1 VGRPSRR
8 PHLARSAAL
17 ALVAF
22 ALALAVAAPAQAR
35 WQAPFRVGGP
45 YSLDAL
51 PTQMAFSATGQAAF
65 GYDVFN
71 EDHSERSQGFAAI
84 SPKNGRPGS
93 PLRVP
98 DTQAVLDLAFDG
110 SDLELLIGTSPL
122 LRTCCSSARLIKIVS
137 GKPERPRLIFRALT
151 GPTVGRLIMLPGGR
165 LLSSVATAQGVWTE
179 LAGKKGRP
187 APARLLTPKTAEP
200 QTLGATLLRG
210 NRTMLAWTAIAP
222 PAPSTTGPA
231 AIMVANGTA
240 KRAPRRARQAVKLAA
255 GHQLDE
261 LAVGAGSSQGTL
273 AWIESW
279 TDSAGHLHSMAVV
292 ADLGRNIRERTFEIP
307 GLLASGLSF
316 ASDPSGAQVMAW
328 KVCDL
333 VGSCLLETVVKDAGR
348 RFGQK
353 PISLGRIDPTATP
366 AAAVSPQG
374 EGLVG
379 WIDRGH
385 VLAAA
390 RDRRARA
397 FAPTRVVSGT
407 TSAMDLTLGFGTSG
421 ALAAWSEGT
430 FTETVMGA
438 LFKP

>member
-1 VGRPSRR
+1 M
-8 PHLARSAAL
+8 
-17 ALVAF
+17 
-22 ALALAVAAPAQAR
+22 
-35 WQAPFRVGGP
+35 GGP

-51 PTQMAFSATGQAAF
+51 PTQMAFSASGQTAL

-71 EDHSERSQGFAAI
+71 EDHSNVSQGFAAI
-84 SPKNGRPGS
+84 SAKSGRLGS
-93 PLRVP
+93 PVRVP
-98 DTQAVLDLAFDG
+98 DTQEVLDLVFDG
-110 SDLELLIGTSPL
+110 SDVDLLIATSPM
-122 LRTCCSSARLIKIVS
+122 LRTCCSSALLVKIAS
-137 GKPERPRLIFRALT
+137 GKPRRPRLIFRALT
-151 GPTVGRLIMLPGGR
+151 GKTVGRLIALPGGR
-165 LLSSVATAQGVWTE
+165 MLSSVATAQGVWTE

-187 APARLLTPKTAEP
+187 APARLLTPETAAP
-200 QTLGATLLRG
+200 QTLGATVLRA
-210 NRTMLAWTAIAP
+210 NHTLLAWTAGAP

-240 KRAPRRARQAVKLAA
+240 MRAPRQARPAVKVAA
-255 GHQLDE
+255 GHQIDE
-261 LAVGAGSSQGTL
+261 LAVGQGSSQGTL

-279 TDSAGHLHSMAVV
+279 SDSAGHLHSMAVV
-292 ADLGRNIRERTFEIP
+292 ADLSRHIRARTFEIP

-316 ASDPSGAQVMAW
+316 ATDRSGAQVIAW

-333 VGSCLLETVVKDAGR
+333 SGTCRAETVVKDRGR
-348 RFGQK
+348 LFGH
-353 PISLGRIDPTATP
+353 PISLGQIDPTAAP

-379 WIDRGH
+379 WVDRGH

-397 FAPTRVVSGT
+397 FAPTRVVSRT
-407 TSAMDLTLGFGTSG
+407 NSAMDLTLGFGPTS

-438 LFKP
+438 VFIP

>member
-1 VGRPSRR
+1 
-8 PHLARSAAL
+8 
-17 ALVAF
+17 
-22 ALALAVAAPAQAR
+22 
-35 WQAPFRVGGP
+35 
-45 YSLDAL
+45 
-51 PTQMAFSATGQAAF
+51 
-65 GYDVFN
+65 
-71 EDHSERSQGFAAI
+71 
-84 SPKNGRPGS
+84 
-93 PLRVP
+93 
-98 DTQAVLDLAFDG
+98 
-110 SDLELLIGTSPL
+110 
-122 LRTCCSSARLIKIVS
+122 
-137 GKPERPRLIFRALT
+137 
-151 GPTVGRLIMLPGGR
+151 MLPGGR

-179 LAGKKGRP
+179 LTGKKGRP
-187 APARLLTPKTAEP
+187 APARLLTPKAAAP
-200 QTLGATLLRG
+200 QTLGATVLRA
-210 NRTMLAWTAIAP
+210 NHTVLAWTAIAP

-240 KRAPRRARQAVKLAA
+240 TRAPRRAHQAVKLAA
-255 GHQLDE
+255 GHQIDE
-261 LAVGAGSSQGTL
+261 LAVGQGSSQGTL

-292 ADLGRNIRERTFEIP
+292 ADLGRHIRARTFEIP

-333 VGSCLLETVVKDAGR
+333 SGSCRVETVVKDAGR
-348 RFGQK
+348 RFGQ

-379 WIDRGH
+379 WVDRGH

-407 TSAMDLTLGFGTSG
+407 TSAMDLTLGFGPSG

-430 FTETVMGA
+430 FTETVMA
-438 LFKP
+438 AMFKP

>member
-1 VGRPSRR
+1 
-8 PHLARSAAL
+8 
-17 ALVAF
+17 
-22 ALALAVAAPAQAR
+22 
-35 WQAPFRVGGP
+35 
-45 YSLDAL
+45 
-51 PTQMAFSATGQAAF
+51 MAFSATGQTAL

-71 EDHSERSQGFAAI
+71 EDHSESSQGFAAI
-84 SPKNGRPGS
+84 SAKNGRPGS

-98 DTQAVLDLAFDG
+98 DTQQVLDLAFDG
-110 SDLELLIGTSPL
+110 SDLDLLIGTSPV
-122 LRTCCSSARLIKIVS
+122 LRTCCSSARLIKIAA
-137 GKPERPRLIFRALT
+137 GKPQRPRLIFRALT
-151 GPTVGRLIMLPGGR
+151 GPTVGRLITLPGGR

-187 APARLLTPKTAEP
+187 APARLLTPKTAAP
-200 QTLGATLLRG
+200 QTLGATVLRA
-210 NRTMLAWTAIAP
+210 NHTVLAWTAIAP

-240 KRAPRRARQAVKLAA
+240 TRAPRRAHQAVNLAA
-255 GHQLDE
+255 GHEVDE
-261 LAVGAGSSQGTL
+261 LAVGRGSSQGTL
-273 AWIESW
+273 AWVESW
-279 TDSAGHLHSMAVV
+279 TDSAGHLHSIAVV
-292 ADLGRNIRERTFEIP
+292 ADLGRHIRARTFEIP

-333 VGSCLLETVVKDAGR
+333 SGSCRVETVVKDGGR
-348 RFGQK
+348 RFGQ

-379 WIDRGH
+379 WVDRGH

-407 TSAMDLTLGFGTSG
+407 TSAMDLTLGFGQSG

>member
-1 VGRPSRR
+1 
-8 PHLARSAAL
+8 
-17 ALVAF
+17 
-22 ALALAVAAPAQAR
+22 
-35 WQAPFRVGGP
+35 
-45 YSLDAL
+45 
-51 PTQMAFSATGQAAF
+51 MAFSATGQTAL
-65 GYDVFN
+65 GYTVFN
-71 EDHSERSQGFAAI
+71 EDHSERSQGFVAI
-84 SPKNGRPGS
+84 SAKNGRLGS

-98 DTQAVLDLAFDG
+98 DTQQVLDLAFDG
-110 SDLELLIGTSPL
+110 SDLDLLIGTSPV
-122 LRTCCSSARLIKIVS
+122 LRTCCSSARLIKIAA
-137 GKPERPRLIFRALT
+137 GKPQHPRLIFRQLT

-165 LLSSVATAQGVWTE
+165 LLSSVATAQGVWTA

-187 APARLLTPKTAEP
+187 AAARLLTPKTASL
-200 QTLGATLLRG
+200 QTLGAAALRA
-210 NRTMLAWTAIAP
+210 NHTVLAWTAIAP

-240 KRAPRRARQAVKLAA
+240 TRAPRRAHQAVTLAA
-255 GHQLDE
+255 GHQIDE
-261 LAVGAGSSQGTL
+261 LAVGQGSSQGTL

-279 TDSAGHLHSMAVV
+279 TDSAGHLHSIAVV
-292 ADLGRNIRERTFEIP
+292 ADLGRQIRSRTFEIP
-307 GLLASGLSF
+307 GLLASGLSL

-333 VGSCLLETVVKDAGR
+333 LGSCRVETVVKDAGR
-348 RFGQK
+348 RFGQ

-379 WIDRGH
+379 WVDGGH

-397 FAPTRVVSGT
+397 FAPPRVVSGT
-407 TSAMDLTLGFGTSG
+407 TSAMDLTLGFGASG